1 MGCSVVATCS
11 ACGFDSGLL
20 MIGGG
25 MDTFTT
31 LFAFPAYCKA
41 CDALV
46 VVNMLDSPR
55 RCVRRHREEPTPY
68 GDASLQGTPG
78 ANVVAS
84 WSHAGQHLE
93 LTDGAYFCPGCHRLA
108 LTFRDGG
115 LAWD

>member
-1 MGCSVVATCS
+1 
-11 ACGFDSGLL
+11 

-25 MDTFTT
+25 MATFTT
-31 LFAFPAYCKA
+31 VFAFPAYCKA

-46 VVNMLDSPR
+46 LVNKFDSPL
-55 RCVRRHREEPTPY
+55 RCSKSHGVEPTPY
-68 GDASLQGTPG
+68 GDASLLGGAG

-84 WSHAGQHLE
+84 WSHVGQHLE
-93 LTDGAYFCPGCHRLA
+93 LTDGSYLCPGCHRLA